1 MLDKNKLEKLKN
13 INNDDSDLVL
23 KFNEYIMREIPYN
36 NEDVYSDFDS
46 ITLEDNEEVVNIV
59 FTNKKINI
67 ENAHIINNAFSMQEE
82 IMDDTYYYFGKKYDE
97 KLNSLKIEKELIERT
112 SKCERI
118 KFIFDIEDISTF
130 PLWETKM
137 YRRIVKVLAEINN
150 IEEEKLTKKFLYE
163 IVHSSE
169 IKNIENSKQYDID
182 LIITYIKELSKE
194 KEVSAIYITNN
205 LNSKEK
211 FLIGELKKLIYAV
224 NLKTEERNEYIYNTT
239 YKDMNE
245 MFSKY
250 GFCNF
255 KENKCLS
262 QRHKSIF
269 NRYPVPKTDGCCF
282 KVVNK
287 CKHNNKDGTCKV
299 ECLPCKLFS
308 CMYLSSLGVGLRIG
322 ELILMRAFLNQK
334 QRRLLIY
341 KFYQPKEYFMK
352 RM

>member
-1 MLDKNKLEKLKN
+1 MLDKNKLEILKK
-13 INNDDSDLVL
+13 INNDDSDLAL
-23 KFNEYIMREIPYN
+23 KFNEYIMREIPYEN
-36 NEDVYSDFDS
+36 KDVYSNFDS
-46 ITLEDNEEVVNIV
+46 ITLDDNEEVANIV
-59 FTNKKINI
+59 FTNKKIKI
-67 ENAHIINNAFSMQEE
+67 ENAHIINNDSSMQNQIIDES
-82 IMDDTYYYFGKKYDE
+82 YYYFGKKYDE
-97 KLNSLKIEKELIERT
+97 KIKSLEVEKELIEKT
-112 SKCERI
+112 SNCRKI
-118 KFIFDIEDISTF
+118 KFVFDIDAISTF

-137 YRRIVKVLAEINN
+137 YRRIVKVLEEINN
-150 IEEEKLTKKFLYE
+150 IDEEKITKKRLYE

-169 IKNIENSKQYDID
+169 LKNIENSNQYDID

-211 FLIGELKKLIYAV
+211 FLIGELKKLIYAA
-224 NLKTEERNEYIYNTT
+224 NLKLEKRNEYIYDTT

-341 KFYQPKEYFMK
+341 KFYQPKEYFLK